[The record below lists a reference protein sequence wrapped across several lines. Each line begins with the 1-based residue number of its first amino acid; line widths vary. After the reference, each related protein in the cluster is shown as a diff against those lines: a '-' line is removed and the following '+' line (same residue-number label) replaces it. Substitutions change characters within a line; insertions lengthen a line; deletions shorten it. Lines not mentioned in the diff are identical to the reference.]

1 MSMLHMDAQ
10 IFSSL
15 FFLGRHMTIRPCRAL
30 AFCTHLV
37 IENPWG
43 ICHVLMCMH
52 IAEECVAIFRY
63 KKIKKLGI
71 ILGSSMWW
79 ALEVWTWSV
88 RLVAFVLTQR
98 ECIFLF
104 HYDHLLFLDILG
116 ITIQLNPF
124 FLLFSWHECS
134 AVTSFDLW
142 QCKQLNL
149 FAFLLRLG
157 S

>member
-15 FFLGRHMTIRPCRAL
+15 FFLGRHMTIRSCRAL

-63 KKIKKLGI
+63 KKNKKLGI

-88 RLVAFVLTQR
+88 RLVSFCPCSAWVHLFVSLRPSFVLGHFRHHETVKVLFFFFSLAWVQ
-98 ECIFLF
+98 CCDIFWP
-104 HYDHLLFLDILG
+104 I
-116 ITIQLNPF
+116 
-124 FLLFSWHECS
+124 
-134 AVTSFDLW
+134 AM
-142 QCKQLNL
+142 
-149 FAFLLRLG
+149 
-157 S
+157 